1 MNEDRL
7 SIAGV
12 LAWVAGIGVVLVLVG
27 SPIFWWV
34 NGKPEYDRYQAR
46 QNAQNQVLINEI
58 IIHQQEQN
66 IQVEKQKAEIRVV
79 EAQGIARAQEIIN
92 ATLTDKYLTH
102 EAIKVQ
108 AEQAAHGGNTT
119 FYYIPSGDNGIPI
132 VKTVDAGGK

>member
-1 MNEDRL
+1 MSETGE
-7 SIAGV
+7 S
-12 LAWVAGIGVVLVLVG
+12 VAGWLFVVILVLVLVG
-27 SPIFWWV
+27 GPIFWFI
-34 NGKPEYDRYQAR
+34 NGKPDYDRFQAR
-46 QNAQNQVLINEI
+46 QNAENQVRINEI

-108 AEQAAHGGNTT
+108 AEQAAHGGTST
-119 FYYIPSGDNGIPI
+119 FYYIPSGDNGIPL
-132 VKTVDAGGK
+132 VKTLDGK